1 MEKKNNIGSVIIS
14 FTVIF
19 ILFCSTIFASE
30 VELISEKYILYNLN
44 DNKILMSKNE
54 NVKTQVASLTKI
66 MTVIVAIENIENYN
80 AKVKITEK
88 MVNDIAWDVAKINL
102 KKGDE
107 VTYNDLL
114 YCTMLPSAADCA
126 NGLAIS
132 ISGSYEKFVEM
143 MNKKVKE
150 LNLKNT
156 NFENPVGLYSE
167 KNYSTAYDM
176 ALILKYSL
184 KNKKFK
190 EVFETKEYKLNTG
203 KTVKSTLKT
212 YNQKVGEDISYIT
225 GAKTGYIKAAG
236 NCLASTATIDNVN
249 YMFITL
255 NAYSTR
261 KSPHIIDATKTYKYF
276 STNYSYQNI
285 LNKNDVI
292 VNLKTKYSK
301 EKEVSIHHNKEYDS
315 YLKNDFNKE
324 DLVYEYNGIQE
335 ISYFT
340 KKGSEL
346 GNVKIKYNNE
356 VLKEFKLYYNEKL
369 TFSMWKF
376 IWINKL
382 YFLILIFLIY
392 LFLKVSKKKR
402 RKRRVR
408 YKKPEQ

>member
-167 KNYSTAYDM
+167 KNYSTAYDI

-190 EVFETKEYKLNTG
+190 EVFKKKYPAEYDN
-203 KTVKSTLKT
+203 
-212 YNQKVGEDISYIT
+212 NN
-225 GAKTGYIKAAG
+225 AKTALLAARRRM
-236 NCLASTATIDNVN
+236 AVN
-249 YMFITL
+249 
-255 NAYSTR
+255 
-261 KSPHIIDATKTYKYF
+261 
-276 STNYSYQNI
+276 
-285 LNKNDVI
+285 
-292 VNLKTKYSK
+292 
-301 EKEVSIHHNKEYDS
+301 E
-315 YLKNDFNKE
+315 
-324 DLVYEYNGIQE
+324 
-335 ISYFT
+335 
-340 KKGSEL
+340 
-346 GNVKIKYNNE
+346 
-356 VLKEFKLYYNEKL
+356 
-369 TFSMWKF
+369 
-376 IWINKL
+376 
-382 YFLILIFLIY
+382 
-392 LFLKVSKKKR
+392 
-402 RKRRVR
+402 
-408 YKKPEQ
+408 